1 MGKQIT
7 HVGLRG
13 FARGADMITYKGGKY
28 AEKGLY
34 WDPMDGHRVRMR
46 SGGVL
51 PGDESKVYVRIS
63 TGGLLLVAPLFGM
76 MYVLFLPLFGIG
88 VFIVSWLVII
98 INALAK
104 LAMSGLQSCSRVV
117 SRGTSFSWRPG
128 KAHLTGSG
136 KKTGEGGK
144 KRRDKSIGEK

>member
-1 MGKQIT
+1 
-7 HVGLRG
+7 
-13 FARGADMITYKGGKY
+13 MITYRGGIY

-34 WDPMDGHRVRMR
+34 WDPMDGQRVRMR
-46 SGGVL
+46 SDGVL

-104 LAMSGLQSCSRVV
+104 LAMSGLQRGSRVA
-117 SRGTSFSWRPG
+117 SRGASFGWYPE
-128 KAHLTGSG
+128 KAHLTGSVKKAG
-136 KKTGEGGK
+136 KGGK
-144 KRRDKSIGEK
+144 KKRDKSVGED